1 MMGDRAPLG
10 LADESCACGDL
21 VFQRLDMMHGWVMEK
36 LTAGD
41 LAVVRG
47 ACRSGDLRVD
57 AQRVRRL

>member
-1 MMGDRAPLG
+1 
-10 LADESCACGDL
+10 
-21 VFQRLDMMHGWVMEK
+21 MMHGWVMKK

>member
-1 MMGDRAPLG
+1 
-10 LADESCACGDL
+10 
-21 VFQRLDMMHGWVMEK
+21 MMHGWVMEK

-47 ACRSGDLRVD
+47 ARCSGDVRVD